1 MSDRMRARQ
10 FLPFDGLR
18 GYGDL
23 LQEAEREREEKRT
36 LSEDRAKVLNAI
48 MSRVRRKDRLQVIF
62 YDEDSYCTLEGTV
75 ETVDIPGRRLC
86 LQGRDIPFEDLW
98 EIRELEKDRKS

>member
-1 MSDRMRARQ
+1 MSDRMGARQ

-48 MSRVRRKDRLQVIF
+48 MSRVRRKDRLQVVF

-86 LQGRDIPFEDLW
+86 LQGREIPFEDLW
-98 EIRELEKDRKS
+98 EIRELGKGRKS